1 MRNPFED
8 HRTLMRS
15 RPNSVRSLV
24 IILAFLLAFYGNL
37 IFSDFVTIS
46 ISSSLLKMV
55 YFYAW
60 WLVPI
65 VLASGVLFGFRNLA
79 ENLGLGKGLLTGV
92 FFSIVA
98 VSPMMISSAILGD
111 IDKNPDVTSLLQ
123 STLFAGFMEELLFRG
138 FLFGILF
145 RKLNWGFI
153 PAALLGS
160 LFFGLGHIYQGSSI
174 AETTGIFLITAV
186 GAAWFAWLY
195 TEWDNNLWVPV
206 FMHVLMN
213 LSWTLFEVSS
223 TALGGGLTNVFRATT
238 IALTIFIT
246 IYYHRKSGLR
256 ITGKNL
262 IRQGLR

>member
-1 MRNPFED
+1 M
-8 HRTLMRS
+8 MRS

-24 IILAFLLAFYGNL
+24 IILAFLLAFYGKL

-65 VLASGVLFGFRNLA
+65 FLASGILFGFRNLA
-79 ENLGLGKGLLTGV
+79 ENLGLGRGLL
-92 FFSIVA
+92 I
-98 VSPMMISSAILGD
+98 
-111 IDKNPDVTSLLQ
+111 
-123 STLFAGFMEELLFRG
+123 
-138 FLFGILF
+138 
-145 RKLNWGFI
+145 
-153 PAALLGS
+153 
-160 LFFGLGHIYQGSSI
+160 
-174 AETTGIFLITAV
+174 GIFLITAV

-223 TALGGGLTNVFRATT
+223 TALGGGLSNVFRAIT

-246 IYYHRKSGLR
+246 IYYHRRSGLR

-262 IRQGLR
+262 VRQGLR